1 MAKISMAEAARIFA
15 VSRPSLLKHLQQ
27 GKISGEK
34 RTVEKNTFW
43 EIEESELARVYPRR
57 DAVAAE
63 QVAKLTSDGTGATVG
78 LQAEIKLLQAKLEAA
93 EALAEERARH
103 LEDLRKLLGTR
114 PEPAPNRRWWPFGA

>member
-27 GKISGEK
+27 GKITGEK
-34 RTVEKNTFW
+34 RRVEKNVFW

-63 QVAKLTSDGTGATVG
+63 QAAKLTSDGMGATAG

-103 LEDLRKLLGTR
+103 LEDLRALLPGAENR
-114 PEPAPNRRWWPFGA
+114 PARRGWWPF